1 MRKQQGLSAVIPQ
14 KWRTKFK
21 GIELST
27 GALIAFYTIGIL
39 ILAGVGV
46 LFQNA
51 TAGNLLILI
60 FGVVA
65 VIVNVRG
72 LEVLKMMI
80 VTLISAMILT
90 IAQNHT
96 LANVFAQYSFLFLLI
111 AMVNILREE
120 WDIIRKTVD
129 K

>member
-120 WDIIRKTVD
+120 WDLIRKTVD